1 MAQDQPTPPRRTRR
15 TLRRVLL
22 GLGVGLVLLVVGV
35 ALLGPTIAGALVP
48 WAAAR
53 VHIPGRLEVQ
63 RATLS
68 WTGVLAVEHA
78 TLKDA
83 QGDTIAHVSLRTTG
97 GLLGLLG
104 GTLQNDATI
113 DGWANITLDEQGLT
127 NIEHAL
133 GLTRSQAPTTS
144 TPTTTAQPNLPFA
157 RIILDGL
164 DLAVTG
170 PNTRTVGIAQL
181 KGEATAQGHTI
192 TLRAQ
197 GHLVERATPPAAR
210 DDITNAPNQG
220 QLTAHAEYDLSTQT
234 GQATIALAGL
244 TTEAAKALAGL
255 TGSAQAVE
263 FASVSARGGLDIDLH
278 TALQAGAPQ
287 QATLRFHSQTID
299 ANLTLATTAGVL
311 ALEQPG
317 RLEIGTAA
325 YLANDTLRA
334 LALPTEGVT
343 VSQAGRLTIT
353 LETLTIPMQG
363 AVPDMPAAS
372 GTLRLELGRTMLT
385 VPGPDGQ
392 PVQVRANALSA
403 ALTKA
408 PDSPTLAFDATLR
421 AGLVGQPDGVL
432 TLAARAKIPDTADA
446 NPWATTPRALTQ
458 RLPHASLK
466 LEQMPTLAARPWLA
480 AIESLGLNIHAIL
493 GAKVDATLDWDAGTE
508 GQALVAWRVAAPH
521 ARAQGQASWS
531 DDAIALTTP
540 LELHLARP
548 SEALKP
554 WLPTGWVMGNGQ
566 GITLHAQELQIP
578 MQGPTP
584 QWHRASAR
592 IEARAD
598 NLRLQA
604 PDQPSLDLPNA
615 VLALHAQ
622 GDAATLQL
630 TAAPTIDAVA
640 TNLHA
645 NLNARGFQALTTGQ
659 WPTILGDITL
669 DAPTQLAGLMGTVV
683 ADRPLEAWAREALGP
698 TASLTLTLQPP
709 EPGRALTGQLAIH
722 AQHATLTTT
731 DLHATTA
738 GITLGGTTLHAN
750 PSEALWKSLA
760 PLANMPGSTLHAQ
773 GPLVVTIGTITLPF
787 DGQPLDPAT
796 ILAATTLDAK
806 LPNPW
811 TLSGLQVGPSDGA
824 VLAQVVIQNLAA
836 SVNSLGG
843 LLANSP
849 DTRATLDLDLATA
862 DQAPIGTLRAVATVN
877 QQQGLDATIIA
888 DQLDPALAF
897 ALAGT
902 STQARDALQGA
913 LGRGG
918 RIELHASAS
927 HATQGPYN
935 LRTATLDVQT
945 PRLKTAQPIRARFTD
960 EAIAIEAP
968 AAIAWH
974 PDADWLE
981 SAIGARVMTAEPFQI
996 SLDRVEL
1003 GNPLAG
1009 GVLLSPEHAW
1019 LNASI
1024 KSDGATITIPNRPDI
1039 VLQTIEA
1046 SHHRVGPGQYAIKT
1060 HARSTGGVIDL
1071 NGLVQ
1076 NLTDD
1081 QGQPDLDKAIF
1092 RGTLRG
1098 DDVPV
1103 AIADAMTNSD
1113 GLLAEILGDVVD
1125 LDAEINDGRL
1135 IPGTPPSAE
1144 IRLSIRGPRAQA
1156 SAFGRLENH
1165 VITMPQPQTILT
1177 IREVRPEVSAR
1188 FAQIIPELLL
1198 VEKRPEDGP
1207 AVVRT
1212 QGLSIPTDGQWQHA
1226 QGDITIALGTAR
1238 FRSSSLLA
1246 GVLKATGQREQGAV
1260 GQRIEPIEIAVTK
1273 GVLTYKPFD
1282 LPLGDLKLHSEG
1294 TVNLADNTMDVIV
1307 WIPMAA
1313 LSDEAAGR
1321 FKTGLGS
1328 ALGRAIPGLGTI
1340 TTVPWR
1346 IAGPIDKPA
1355 FRPAPN
1361 VLLERS
1367 SDAILGP
1374 LLNPGQTISDLLGL
1388 PTKREKP
1395 KEGG

>member
-1 MAQDQPTPPRRTRR
+1 MAQGQPTPPRRTRR

-22 GLGVGLVLLVVGV
+22 GLGSGLVLLVVGV
-35 ALLGPTIAGALVP
+35 ALLGPTIAAALVP

-53 VHIPGRLEVQ
+53 VHIPGRLQVQ
-63 RATLS
+63 HATLS
-68 WTGVLAVEHA
+68 WTGALAVEHA
-78 TLKDA
+78 TIKDA

-97 GLLGLLG
+97 GLLGLLD

-113 DGWANITLDEQGLT
+113 DGWASITFDEQGLT
-127 NIEHAL
+127 NLEHAL
-133 GLTRSQAPTTS
+133 GLTRSQAPTTI

-170 PNTRTVGIAQL
+170 PNSRTVGIAQL

-192 TLRAQ
+192 TLQAQ
-197 GHLVERATPPAAR
+197 GHLLERATPPAAR
-210 DDITNAPNQG
+210 DDISNAPNQG
-220 QLTAHAEYDLSTQT
+220 QLTAHAEFDLGTQT

-244 TTEAAKALAGL
+244 TTDAARALAGL
-255 TGSAQAVE
+255 TGSAKAVE
-263 FASVSARGGLDIDLH
+263 FAGVSARGGLDIDLH
-278 TALQAGAPQ
+278 AALQAGAPQ
-287 QATLRFHSQTID
+287 QATLGLHSQTID
-299 ANLTLATTAGVL
+299 ANLALATTAGVL
-311 ALEQPG
+311 TLEQPG
-317 RLEIGTAA
+317 RLEIDTTA
-325 YLANDTLRA
+325 YLANDTIRA
-334 LALPTEGVT
+334 LALPTHGVA
-343 VSQAGRLTIT
+343 VSQAGRLTLT
-353 LETLTIPMQG
+353 LETLAIPMPD

-392 PVQVRANALSA
+392 PVQVRANALSV

-432 TLAARAKIPDTADA
+432 TIAAHTTIPNADDA
-446 NPWATTPRALTQ
+446 EPWATTPRALTQ
-458 RLPHASLK
+458 RLPQASLK

-480 AIESLGLNIHAIL
+480 AIESMGLNPHAFL
-493 GAKVDATLDWDAGTE
+493 GATVDATLDWNTGTQ
-508 GQALVAWRVAAPH
+508 GQALVSWNFAAPH

-554 WLPTGWVMGNGQ
+554 WLPAGWVMGNGQ
-566 GITLHAQELQIP
+566 GLTLHAPQLHIP
-578 MQGPTP
+578 MQGPSP

-598 NLRLQA
+598 NLRLRA
-604 PDQPSLDLPNA
+604 PDQPTFDLPSA

-622 GDAATLQL
+622 GDTATLQI

-645 NLNARGFQALTTGQ
+645 NLNARGFQALSTGQ
-659 WPTILGDITL
+659 WPTVLGDITL
-669 DAPTQLAGLMGTVV
+669 EAPTKLAGLMGTVV

-709 EPGRALTGQLAIH
+709 EPGRVLAGQLAIH
-722 AQHATLTTT
+722 AQHATFTTT
-731 DLHATTA
+731 DLSATTT
-738 GITLGGTTLHAN
+738 GFTLGGATLRAS
-750 PSEALWKSLA
+750 PGEALWKSLA
-760 PLANMPGSTLHAQ
+760 PLANMPGSTLHAP

-787 DGQPLDPAT
+787 DGQPFDAASM
-796 ILAATTLDAK
+796 LAATTLHAS
-806 LPNPW
+806 LPSPW
-811 TLSGLQVGPSDGA
+811 TLSGLPAEQATQPVY
-824 VLAQVVIQNLAA
+824 AQLVVQNLTA
-836 SVNSLGG
+836 SVNNLGG
-843 LLANSP
+843 LLARSP
-849 DTRATLDLDLATA
+849 DTRATLDLSLATA
-862 DQAPIGTLRAVATVN
+862 DQAPVGTLRAVATVN
-877 QQQGLDATIIA
+877 PQQGLDATIIA
-888 DQLDPALAF
+888 EQLNPALAF
-897 ALAGT
+897 ALAGG
-902 STQARDALQGA
+902 STQAQDALQGA

-927 HATQGPYN
+927 RATPGPYN

-960 EAIAIEAP
+960 EAIAIEGP
-968 AAIAWH
+968 AAMAWH
-974 PDADWLE
+974 PDPDWLE
-981 SAIGARVMTAEPFQI
+981 SAIGARVATAEPFQI
-996 SLDRVEL
+996 ALERAEV

-1039 VLQTIEA
+1039 ALQTIEA
-1046 SHHRVGPGQYAIKT
+1046 THRRVAPGQYAIT
-1060 HARSTGGVIDL
+1060 AHARSTGGVIDL
-1071 NGLVQ
+1071 NGLVH
-1076 NLTDD
+1076 NPTDE
-1081 QGQPDLDKAIF
+1081 QGQLDLDKATF

-1113 GLLAEILGDVVD
+1113 GLLAELLGDVVD

-1144 IRLSIRGPRAQA
+1144 IRLSVRGPRAQA
-1156 SAFGRLENH
+1156 SAYGRLENH

-1188 FAQIIPELLL
+1188 FAQVIPELLL

-1246 GVLKATGQREQGAV
+1246 SVLKATGQREQGAV

-1328 ALGRAIPGLGTI
+1328 AIGRAIPGLGTI

-1346 IAGPIDKPA
+1346 IAGPIGKPA
-1355 FRPAPN
+1355 FRPDPN

-1374 LLNPGQTISDLLGL
+1374 LLRPGQTISDLLGL